1 MEELGLFSLLA
12 KSDYTIAI
20 SMASRKFKLAIK
32 KAKKEARPAGGA
44 SLAGCR
50 RGLRGYRFA
59 VLTLPSTFMPS
70 SEVGG
75 LIEQMPSSRYLT
87 GGFFSR
93 SSMRT

>member
-1 MEELGLFSLLA
+1 MEKLGLFSLLA

-20 SMASRKFKLAIK
+20 IMASRKFKFAIK
-32 KAKKEARPAGGA
+32 RAKKRGPPRREA

-70 SEVGG
+70 SEAGG
-75 LIEQMPSSRYLT
+75 LKAQLPMGRYST
-87 GGFFSR
+87 GGRLRFTSC
-93 SSMRT
+93 RT